1 MFAWIVLLIFVL
13 PVFDLILLIR
23 VGGIIGGGAV
33 LLAVLASGFL
43 GVFLAKSQGRVIWR
57 KINENLLKGQMPA
70 DSLLEGAF
78 SVLGGIM
85 LIVPGFLTDLL
96 GLFLLFPISRRMII
110 AIIKRT
116 IESKVRSG
124 EFKVYRAS
132 FDFRQDETSTSSEI
146 SPLSRGEGEIIDI
159 SPIKPIK
166 DLDKN

>member
-13 PVFDLILLIR
+13 PVLDLILLIR
-23 VGGIIGGGAV
+23 VGGVIGGGAV

-57 KINENLLKGQMPA
+57 KINDNLLKGEMPA

-78 SVLGGIM
+78 TVLGGIM
-85 LIVPGFLTDLL
+85 LVVPGFLTDIL
-96 GLFLLFPISRRMII
+96 GLFLLFPISRRIII
-110 AIIKRT
+110 ALIKRS

-124 EFKVYRAS
+124 EFRVYKSS
-132 FDFRQDETSTSSEI
+132 FEFRKEEKSSSET

-159 SPIKPIK
+159 SPIKPMK
-166 DLDKN
+166 DLDKT

>member
-13 PVFDLILLIR
+13 PVLDLILLIR
-23 VGGIIGGGAV
+23 VGGVIGGEAV

-43 GVFLAKSQGRVIWR
+43 GVFLAKSQGQVIWR

-70 DSLLEGAF
+70 DSLLEGALT
-78 SVLGGIM
+78 VLGGIV
-85 LIVPGFLTDLL
+85 LVAPGFLTDIL
-96 GLFLLFPISRRMII
+96 GLFLLFPISRRIII
-110 AIIKRT
+110 ALIKRS

-132 FDFRQDETSTSSEI
+132 FDFRQDGTSSSET

>member
-13 PVFDLILLIR
+13 PVLDLILLIR
-23 VGGIIGGGAV
+23 VGGVIGGGAV

-57 KINENLLKGQMPA
+57 KINDNLLKGEMPA

-78 SVLGGIM
+78 TVLGGIM
-85 LIVPGFLTDLL
+85 LVVPGFLTDIL
-96 GLFLLFPISRRMII
+96 GLFLLFPISRRIII
-110 AIIKRT
+110 ALIKRS

-124 EFKVYRAS
+124 EFRVYKSS
-132 FDFRQDETSTSSEI
+132 FEFRKEEKLSSET

-159 SPIKPIK
+159 SPIKPMK
-166 DLDKN
+166 DLDKT